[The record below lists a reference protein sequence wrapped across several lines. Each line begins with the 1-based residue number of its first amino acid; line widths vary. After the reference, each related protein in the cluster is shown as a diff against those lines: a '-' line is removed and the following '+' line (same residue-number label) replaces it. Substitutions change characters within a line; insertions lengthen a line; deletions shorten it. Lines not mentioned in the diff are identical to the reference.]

1 MFKLGNRRN
10 YWQVSDTL
18 VDLRRMQ
25 KPGHPV
31 TLPAQPQKVIFDLEH
46 TAVIVVDMQND
57 FCTPGGWLDSIGVDT
72 VPLQGPVS
80 RLNRLLPE
88 LRKAGV
94 PVIWVNWGNREDR
107 MNVPPSVLH
116 VYNSDGRGRGI
127 GDALP
132 GNGSKVLEK
141 GSWGAAIVDGLHVAP
156 DDIYVDKYRMSG
168 FWDTPLDSI
177 LRNLNVQTVLFAGVN
192 LDQCVMHTLQDAAC
206 LGYDGILLEDC
217 SATSSPTFCSEAT
230 LYNIKQCYGFVAD
243 SAWLVHE
250 LIGSG
255 AHNREATLEEL
266 TPIDSP

>member
-1 MFKLGNRRN
+1 MFKLGNQKS
-10 YWQVSDTL
+10 YWQVSETL
-18 VDLRRMQ
+18 VDLRRTQ
-25 KPGHPV
+25 KYGKPV
-31 TLPAQPQKVIFDLEH
+31 TLPAQPQEIIFDLEH
-46 TAVIVVDMQND
+46 TALIVIDMQND
-57 FCTPGGWLDSIGVDT
+57 FCTPGGWLDSIGADT
-72 VPLQGPVS
+72 SPLLSPVS

-88 LRKAGV
+88 LRKEGV

-116 VYNSDGRGRGI
+116 VYNLDGRGNGI

-141 GSWGAAIVDGLHVAP
+141 GSWGAAIVDGLDAAP

-177 LRNLNVQTVLFAGVN
+177 LRNLHIQTVLFAGVN

-217 SATSSPTFCSEAT
+217 SATNSPAFCMEAT

-243 SAWLVHE
+243 SNWLV
-250 LIGSG
+250 
-255 AHNREATLEEL
+255 EEL
-266 TPIDSP
+266 NGAAAHTEGNTPEELAPLEG